1 MLVLLSGVSGSG
13 KNTVINLIRKD
24 FPDYKVM
31 VSTTTRPMRIEDHE
45 SEGHPY
51 HFISD
56 KKFKQMITNNKF
68 FEWNK
73 VHGDLLYGL
82 TNEEIQ
88 LAKDPKNIILKDI
101 DVEGHQTYL
110 QKLAN
115 SGIKIY
121 SVYLTLPPKILKER
135 LLERG
140 ESLEN
145 IKLRLSRSKL
155 EDKFQIYYDDVIKNF
170 SSVETAKYLEG
181 KIQDLIN
188 TNNSNNAVSPIK

>member
-1 MLVLLSGVSGSG
+1 MLVLFSGVSGSG

-24 FPDYKVM
+24 FPDYKVLI
-31 VSTTTRPMRIEDHE
+31 STTTRPMRIEDNE

-56 KKFKQMITNNKF
+56 KKFKQMIKENKF

-88 LAKDPKNIILKDI
+88 LAKDSKNIILKDI

-110 QKLAN
+110 KKLAD
-115 SGIKIY
+115 SGIDIY
-121 SVYLTLPPKILKER
+121 SVYLTLPPKILKKR
-135 LLERG
+135 LRERG

-145 IKLRLSRSKL
+145 IKLRLSRSTF
-155 EDKFQIYYDDVIKNF
+155 ENKFQGDYDKVIKNF
-170 SSVETAKYLEG
+170 SSVETAKYLET
-181 KIQDLIN
+181 KIQERLSQND
-188 TNNSNNAVSPIK
+188 SNNVATP

>member
-24 FPDYKVM
+24 FPDYKVL
-31 VSTTTRPMRIEDHE
+31 VSTTTRPMRIEDNE

-56 KKFKQMITNNKF
+56 KKFKQMIQDNKF

-82 TNEEIQ
+82 TNDEIQ

-110 QKLAN
+110 KKLAN
-115 SGIKIY
+115 SGIQIY
-121 SVYLTLPPKILKER
+121 SVYLTLPPKKLKER
-135 LLERG
+135 LIERG

-145 IKLRLSRSKL
+145 IKLRLSRSEF
-155 EDKFQIYYDDVIKNF
+155 EDKFKGDYDKVIKNF
-170 SSVETAKYLEG
+170 SSLETAIYLEN
-181 KIQDLIN
+181 KIQKLLTKND
-188 TNNSNNAVSPIK
+188 SNNAVSPIK